1 MLGSFR
7 QKAIVQPQAAV
18 LAQLRE
24 KLNCLEGTQR
34 LAARTAPICDIIN
47 DALPYRGL
55 PLGCVHEVKG
65 AGLASAIAFAALLT
79 HQIPQNGPVL
89 YVAPDR
95 SFYPLGFT
103 TSGVNFE
110 QWIHISARR
119 SKDLSWTVLEAMR
132 CSQVKVVL
140 AIMTSADL
148 TFCRRLQLA
157 AESSGAT
164 GFLIHHAAAAGSIA
178 SAITRWHVSPEKGAA
193 GRGLGDTFW
202 RLELQYCR
210 GGRPGK
216 WVVTLRNNKLELLSS
231 LSEAPPR
238 PVQRVTLAQETALA
252 G

>member
-1 MLGSFR
+1 MLGYFR
-7 QKAIVQPQAAV
+7 QNAIVH
-18 LAQLRE
+18 LRE

-34 LAARTAPICDIIN
+34 RAAHTTPICDIVN

-55 PLGCVHEVKG
+55 PLSCIHEVRG
-65 AGLASAIAFAALLT
+65 NGLASAIAFAALLS
-79 HQIPQNGPVL
+79 HRIPRPGSVL

-95 SFYPLGFT
+95 SFYPLGLAA
-103 TSGVNFE
+103 SGLNFE

-140 AIMTSADL
+140 AVVTSADL

-164 GFLIHHAAAAGSIA
+164 GFLIHHAAASGSIA
-178 SAITRWHVSPEKGAA
+178 SAITRWHVSPEKRPAA
-193 GRGLGDTFW
+193 RGLGDVFW
-202 RLELQYCR
+202 RLELLYCR

-216 WVVTLRNNKLELLSS
+216 WVVTLRNNKLEPL
-231 LSEAPPR
+231 
-238 PVQRVTLAQETALA
+238 PVQRITLAQETALA